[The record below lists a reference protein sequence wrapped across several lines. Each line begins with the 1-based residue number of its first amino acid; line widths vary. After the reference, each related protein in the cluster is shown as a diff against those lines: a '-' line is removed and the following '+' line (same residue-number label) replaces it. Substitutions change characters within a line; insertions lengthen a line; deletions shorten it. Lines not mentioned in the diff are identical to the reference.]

1 MYDSFK
7 SWTEKELF
15 ADSGYLNRVP
25 SILTNI
31 SETHRENSFYSIS
44 GNLDNLRVS
53 VNPLGVSISGSLNK
67 FYHKDNFQKLTRQQ
81 TELSMEKLSD
91 ILQIDFGQSSIQK
104 LDIAHNF
111 IMNETPESYYNFLG
125 DCSHYIRMV
134 QPNSIYYSNKLKTKL
149 FYNKALEGTA
159 KKMELPAIWQ
169 NKNVLRYEFRLLK
182 RIASQMNMTAIQA
195 RDLHSESFY
204 IAVIDKMINEYN
216 QIKKNKLLT
225 PKTENMTC
233 KNAKEFLLSALVEMY
248 GINQTSEIVQSWTNN
263 FSTKKEAQRFKRE
276 LNNLKG
282 MTEPSP
288 LISELDK
295 KIMRIKENYR

>member
-7 SWTEKELF
+7 SWTDKEFF

-31 SETHRENSFYSIS
+31 SETHRDTGFYSIS
-44 GNLDNLRVS
+44 GNLENLRVS
-53 VNPLGVSISGSLNK
+53 ANPLGVSISGNLTK
-67 FYHKDNFQKLTRQQ
+67 FWHNDNFQKLTRQQ
-81 TELSMEKLSD
+81 TELVIERISD
-91 ILQIDFGQSSIQK
+91 LLQIDFGLSSIQR

-111 IMNETPESYYNFLG
+111 IMNETPESYYHFLG
-125 DCSHYIRMV
+125 DCTHYNRMV

-169 NKNVLRYEFRLLK
+169 NKNILRYEFRLLK

-204 IAVIDKMINEYN
+204 IALIDKMIDEYN
-216 QIKKNKLLT
+216 QIRKNKLLT
-225 PKTENMTC
+225 PKIENMTC
-233 KNAKEFLLSALVEMY
+233 KNAKEFLLSALVEIY

-282 MTEPSP
+282 MTEPSS

-295 KIMRIKENYR
+295 KIMRIKEYYR

>member
-1 MYDSFK
+1 
-7 SWTEKELF
+7 
-15 ADSGYLNRVP
+15 
-25 SILTNI
+25 
-31 SETHRENSFYSIS
+31 
-44 GNLDNLRVS
+44 
-53 VNPLGVSISGSLNK
+53 
-67 FYHKDNFQKLTRQQ
+67 
-81 TELSMEKLSD
+81 
-91 ILQIDFGQSSIQK
+91 
-104 LDIAHNF
+104 
-111 IMNETPESYYNFLG
+111 
-125 DCSHYIRMV
+125 
-134 QPNSIYYSNKLKTKL
+134 SNKLKTKL

-204 IAVIDKMINEYN
+204 LAIIDKMINEYN

-282 MTEPSP
+282 MTELSP

-295 KIMRIKENYR
+295 KIMRIKEHYR

>member
-1 MYDSFK
+1 MYDSLN
-7 SWTEKELF
+7 SWIDKDLIS
-15 ADSGYLNRVP
+15 DCGYLTRVP

-31 SETHRENSFYSIS
+31 VETQRDTGFYSLS
-44 GNLDNLRVS
+44 GNLENLRVS
-53 VNPLGVSISGSLNK
+53 ANLSGVSISGSLNK
-67 FYHKDNFQKLTRQQ
+67 FWHNDNFQKLTRQQ
-81 TELSMEKLSD
+81 TELSIEKISD
-91 ILQIDFGQSSIQK
+91 LLQIDFGLSSIQR

-111 IMNETPESYYNFLG
+111 IMNETPENYYHFLG
-125 DCSHYIRMV
+125 DCTHYNRMV

-169 NKNVLRYEFRLLK
+169 NKNILRYEFRLLK

-204 IAVIDKMINEYN
+204 IAIIDKMINEYN

-225 PKTENMTC
+225 PTIDNMTC

-282 MTEPSP
+282 MTESSP

-295 KIMRIKENYR
+295 KIMRIKEHYR